1 MIFSENQPIFLKVG
15 SAVQKFSGKEWN
27 SFFRQNH
34 MLMIYKNTFC
44 LKFLYSSLF
53 EIWKKDQP
61 IANIELCNLGTYFNC
76 IMFMVASS
84 VVTTIMILNYHH
96 RLADTHEMPPW
107 VSITE
112 DLKMVRPLERLLLTA
127 NLKSNKLEKVA
138 WALAESIPKKFLKI
152 QGPYML
158 LKLLSKDF

>member
-1 MIFSENQPIFLKVG
+1 MVSFLINSYHYHIQTIMIFSENQPIFLKVG

-27 SFFRQNH
+27 YF
-34 MLMIYKNTFC
+34 LGKILCWWIYKNTFC
-44 LKFLYSSLF
+44 QKFLYSSLF

-107 VSITE
+107 VSSRVGCGTSKGAFMNYV
-112 DLKMVRPLERLLLTA
+112 D
-127 NLKSNKLEKVA
+127 
-138 WALAESIPKKFLKI
+138 KI
-152 QGPYML
+152 
-158 LKLLSKDF
+158 S

>member
-1 MIFSENQPIFLKVG
+1 MIYNLAYTTYKFQLKTTLMLASFYITILWVGVFFNKFLRLSYLNYYDIFWK
-15 SAVQKFSGKEWN
+15 SANFFKGWVCCTKIQWHRMEF
-27 SFFRQNH
+27 FFRQNH

-107 VSITE
+107 VST
-112 DLKMVRPLERLLLTA
+112 L
-127 NLKSNKLEKVA
+127 
-138 WALAESIPKKFLKI
+138 
-152 QGPYML
+152 
-158 LKLLSKDF
+158 